1 MIAARSNLMSA
12 RPFSVAQSG
21 PQRPQRPGWVARRP
35 KNEPRQGRKMR
46 QSALANYQP
55 TDTLYLWYLA
65 DPSRPIQIGEMN
77 LVRSTQGVS
86 LRYADGWLQNG
97 FPLSEDLPLIGQEFL
112 PTERGTAAGAVDDAR
127 PDRWGERVIRFIDKP
142 KRLSLLEY
150 LFFAGDDR
158 FGALSVSTSPTEYLP
173 RRLGPL
179 PALADA
185 DEIQELIRKVQNN
198 EVVPQSQERLISPG
212 ATMGGARPKA
222 LVNIGSDQWVIK
234 FADGDPADTPL
245 IEHAAMTLA
254 QKASIRVAE
263 TRPVRLIHGHAVAIK
278 RFDRAGSRRLHSLSA
293 RVALQAAAEGF
304 GYPELAQLLRR
315 KGVVDGDLYV
325 AHMRELFRR
334 MVFNILIDNT
344 DDHEKNHALL
354 VTDSQ
359 QYELSPAYD
368 VLPSGQALGFQQ
380 MRVGDQQADA
390 TMINALSMSRM
401 FSLTKDEAVAQVRSV
416 AGVVDGWKE
425 HFAQSGVT
433 AGDIDLYAQHI
444 DRPFLKEQRDE
455 IRQ

>member
-1 MIAARSNLMSA
+1 MTDGST
-12 RPFSVAQSG
+12 
-21 PQRPQRPGWVARRP
+21 
-35 KNEPRQGRKMR
+35 
-46 QSALANYQP
+46 YQP
-55 TDTLYLWYLA
+55 VDTLYLWLLA
-65 DPSRPIQIGEMN
+65 DPSGPVPIGELH
-77 LVRSTQGVS
+77 LVRSSQGVS
-86 LRYADGWLQNG
+86 LRYRDEWLREG

-112 PTERGTAAGAVDDAR
+112 PAERSTAAGAVDDAR

-158 FGALSVSTSPTEYLP
+158 FGALGVSTSATEYLP

-179 PALADA
+179 PVLADA

-198 EVVPQSQERLISPG
+198 EAVSPAQERLISPG

-222 LVNIGSDQWVIK
+222 LVNIADEQWVMK

-254 QKASIRVAE
+254 EKASIRVA
-263 TRPVRLIHGHAVAIK
+263 TTMPVRLTTGHAVAVK
-278 RFDRAGSRRLHSLSA
+278 RFDRDGNRRLHSLSA
-293 RVALQAAAEGF
+293 KVALQAAAEGY

-315 KGVVDGDLYV
+315 RGVVEDDLYV

-344 DDHEKNHALL
+344 DDHEKNHAVI
-354 VTDSQ
+354 VTDAQ

-380 MRVGDQQADA
+380 MRVGDQQADS
-390 TMINALSMSRM
+390 TIDNAMSMFRM
-401 FSLTKDEAVAQVRSV
+401 FSLTRNEAVNEVRRV
-416 AGVVDGWKE
+416 VEVVDGWKD
-425 HFAQSGVT
+425 HFAGCGVT
-433 AGDIDLYAQHI
+433 ASDIDLYAQYI
-444 DRPFLKEQRDE
+444 DRPFLKEQRDAN
-455 IRQ
+455 R

>member
-1 MIAARSNLMSA
+1 MSQGSLA
-12 RPFSVAQSG
+12 DYRPVDF
-21 PQRPQRPGWVARRP
+21 
-35 KNEPRQGRKMR
+35 
-46 QSALANYQP
+46 
-55 TDTLYLWYLA
+55 LYLWLLRR
-65 DPSRPIQIGEMN
+65 PSQPIPIGELN
-77 LVRSTQGVS
+77 LVRSSQGVS
-86 LRYADGWLQNG
+86 LQYMDSWLQDG
-97 FPLSEDLPLIGQEFL
+97 FALSEDLPLIGQEFL
-112 PTERGTAAGAVDDAR
+112 PAERGTAAGAVDDAR

-142 KRLSLLEY
+142 KRLSVLEY

-158 FGALSVSTSPTEYLP
+158 FGALGVSISPKEYLP
-173 RRLGPL
+173 RRLGAL
-179 PALADA
+179 PVLADA

-198 EVVPQSQERLISPG
+198 EAVPQAQERLISPG

-222 LVNIGSDQWVIK
+222 LVNIGSDQWVVK

-263 TRPVRLIHGHAVAIK
+263 TRPVRLIHGHAVAVK
-278 RFDRAGSRRLHSLSA
+278 RFDRAGDRRLHTLSA

-380 MRVGDQQADA
+380 MRVGEQEADA
-390 TMINALSMSRM
+390 TMYNALSMSRM
-401 FSLTKDEAVAQVRSV
+401 FSLTKDEAVNEVRAV
-416 AGVVDGWKE
+416 AAVVDGWKE
-425 HFAQSGVT
+425 HFAQCGVT

-444 DRPFLKEQRDE
+444 DRPFLREQRDE
-455 IRQ
+455 VRQ

>member
-1 MIAARSNLMSA
+1 MS
-12 RPFSVAQSG
+12 
-21 PQRPQRPGWVARRP
+21 
-35 KNEPRQGRKMR
+35 

-55 TDTLYLWYLA
+55 IDTLYLWYLA

-198 EVVPQSQERLISPG
+198 EAVPQSQERLISPG

-390 TMINALSMSRM
+390 TMVNALSMSRM
-401 FSLTKDEAVAQVRSV
+401 FSLTKDEAVAEVRAV

-444 DRPFLKEQRDE
+444 DRPFLKEQRDDV
-455 IRQ
+455 RQ